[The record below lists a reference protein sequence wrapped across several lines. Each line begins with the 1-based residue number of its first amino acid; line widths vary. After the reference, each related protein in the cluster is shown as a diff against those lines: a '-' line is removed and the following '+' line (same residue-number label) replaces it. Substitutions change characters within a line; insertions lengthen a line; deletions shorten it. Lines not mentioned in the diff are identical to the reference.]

1 MAFSLLVNA
10 ASSRNRLALKTRIG
24 ILQVLPVLIRS
35 VATPAGRKSLC
46 TKSFRPAGVSAGLFF
61 YRSPSARTIGRLM
74 ISPANTHIAIIAI
87 SMVTSLRLKRRHHG
101 PRGQ

>member
-10 ASSRNRLALKTRIG
+10 ASSRNRSALKTRIG

-46 TKSFRPAGVSAGLFF
+46 TKSFRPAGGFPQACFF
-61 YRSPSARTIGRLM
+61 TGAPAPGRSG
-74 ISPANTHIAIIAI
+74 
-87 SMVTSLRLKRRHHG
+87 G
-101 PRGQ
+101 

>member
-46 TKSFRPAGVSAGLFF
+46 TKSFRPAGFPQACFFLPESQRPNDRTADDQAGNHAHKENYQFHDA
-61 YRSPSARTIGRLM
+61 SKKT
-74 ISPANTHIAIIAI
+74 
-87 SMVTSLRLKRRHHG
+87 RRHHAPCG
-101 PRGQ
+101 ST